1 MFRHPSFATTKEV
14 AIVLNIAASD
24 GTELITKLRQ
34 RGRVICIGDSDI
46 DHALRF
52 LEVVCLA

>member
-1 MFRHPSFATTKEV
+1 MFRHPAFATTKEV

-34 RGRVICIGDSDI
+34 RWRVTWIGDSNI

-52 LEVVCLA
+52 LEVVYLA